1 MTCRRRYAK
10 EYYEAIAAGTLV
22 PPTAARA
29 KFGGRRRTK
38 VDRRAD
44 VDPNDVDASIAVGGL
59 YKLNPV
65 WTP

>member
-1 MTCRRRYAK
+1 MCKMYGA
-10 EYYEAIAAGTLV
+10 YVWLDEAHSIGAVGSS
-22 PPTAARA
+22 
-29 KFGGRRRTK
+29 GRG
-38 VDRRAD
+38 VCEELG